1 MNALKKIFALV
12 TAAAVFTLSGC
23 KNDDDNGEEPD
34 TPAATLTVDAELLAG
49 YAGKTYEVAVASN
62 SAWTVAVDAAAA
74 TWCSVTPASGTGNG
88 IVEVTTLT
96 NPSGTNESRAA
107 TITFTAGSLAKTTAV
122 KQAAVTTTLCTKCAW
137 NGSEWVD
144 AYVTTYNYPFEG
156 IDTNEALPWDGIAE
170 WGTWTFN
177 ENATSDKDGRGNTAA
192 ITFSATT
199 PNAVRACKNLGQGWY
214 LPAYEEM
221 LNLASP
227 LDESAIWNGGTL
239 NGLSPAGLLKFVQNP
254 NMDDGVDFWY
264 HSSTENK
271 GAQGRYTPDAG
282 LGESCRVYLNY
293 KGQYLAPGYKTDA
306 MLLRCLWRP

>member
-1 MNALKKIFALV
+1 M
-12 TAAAVFTLSGC
+12 AAAVITLSGC
-23 KNDDDNGEEPD
+23 KKDDDNGGEPNE
-34 TPAATLTVDAELLAG
+34 PPPTLTVDAELLAG
-49 YAGKTYEVAVASN
+49 YADKTYEVAVVSN

-122 KQAAVTTTLCTKCAW
+122 KQAAVPTTLCTKCAW

-156 IDTNEALPWDGIAE
+156 IDTNEGLPWDGIAD
-170 WGTWTFN
+170 WDAWTFK
-177 ENATSDKDGRGNTAA
+177 ENATSDEDGCGNTAA
-192 ITFSATT
+192 ITSSATT
-199 PNAVRACKNLGQGWY
+199 PNAVQACKDLGPGWY

-239 NGLSPAGLLKFVQNP
+239 NGLSPAGLLKFVQAP
-254 NMDDGVDFWY
+254 DAADGTDLWY

-271 GAQGRYTPDAG
+271 DAQGRYTPDTG

-293 KGQYLAPGYKTDA
+293 KSQHLSPGYKTSA
-306 MLLRCLWRP
+306 MLFRCLWRP